1 MQKYDKSTFRK
12 TPINSDY
19 KTETITKF
27 IIYSIIFSL
36 RSNTNDTTMSH
47 QCNIHS
53 TFSVDKINIFA
64 MQRHLLLLLI
74 FDILMK
80 ILVVDDELDIC
91 ELLQYN
97 LETEGYEVVT
107 ANSAEEALAL
117 PLNEYA
123 LILLDVMMGEMS
135 GFQMARKLKEDPS
148 TLHIPII
155 FITALDDEDNTV
167 KGLNIGA
174 DDYIAKPLSMKEVK
188 ARVRVVLRR
197 TTIPLILKE
206 RKTKNIICYEGIT
219 LNQSAKA
226 VTIDGEE
233 LTLTKLEYELLS
245 LLLQNPGKVFS
256 REDILTH
263 CWPQDVYVLDRTVD
277 VNITRL
283 RKKIGHYGKQIKTRI
298 GYGYCFEK

>member
-1 MQKYDKSTFRK
+1 M
-12 TPINSDY
+12 
-19 KTETITKF
+19 
-27 IIYSIIFSL
+27 
-36 RSNTNDTTMSH
+36 
-47 QCNIHS
+47 
-53 TFSVDKINIFA
+53 
-64 MQRHLLLLLI
+64 
-74 FDILMK
+74 
-80 ILVVDDELDIC
+80 
-91 ELLQYN
+91 
-97 LETEGYEVVT
+97 T

-117 PLNEYA
+117 PLNDYA

-135 GFQMARKLKEDPS
+135 GFQMARKIKEDPS
-148 TLHIPII
+148 TSHIPII

-206 RKTKNIICYEGIT
+206 KKAKNKICYEGIT
-219 LNQSAKA
+219 LDQNAKV
-226 VTIDGEE
+226 VTIDGKD

-283 RKKIGHYGKQIKTRI
+283 RKKIGFYGKLIKTRI

>member
-1 MQKYDKSTFRK
+1 
-12 TPINSDY
+12 
-19 KTETITKF
+19 
-27 IIYSIIFSL
+27 
-36 RSNTNDTTMSH
+36 
-47 QCNIHS
+47 
-53 TFSVDKINIFA
+53 
-64 MQRHLLLLLI
+64 MQRLQIFLLI

-107 ANSAEEALAL
+107 ANSAEEALKL
-117 PLNEYA
+117 PLKEYA

-135 GFQMARKLKEDPS
+135 GFQMARKIKDNPV
-148 TLHIPII
+148 TAHIPII

-174 DDYIAKPLSMKEVK
+174 DDYIAKPLSMKELK

-197 TTIPLILKE
+197 ASLPLIQKE
-206 RKTKNIICYEGIT
+206 ENSNIYYEGIT
-219 LNQSAKA
+219 LVQKSKT
-226 VTIDGEE
+226 VTLDGQD

-283 RKKIGHYGKQIKTRI
+283 RKKIGRYGKQIKTRI

>member
-1 MQKYDKSTFRK
+1 
-12 TPINSDY
+12 
-19 KTETITKF
+19 
-27 IIYSIIFSL
+27 
-36 RSNTNDTTMSH
+36 
-47 QCNIHS
+47 
-53 TFSVDKINIFA
+53 
-64 MQRHLLLLLI
+64 
-74 FDILMK
+74 MK

-107 ANSAEEALAL
+107 ANSAEEALKL
-117 PLNEYA
+117 PLQEYA
-123 LILLDVMMGEMS
+123 LILLDVMMGEMT
-135 GFQMARKLKEDPS
+135 GFQMARKIKDNPV
-148 TLHIPII
+148 TAHIPII

-197 TTIPLILKE
+197 ASLPLIQKE
-206 RKTKNIICYEGIT
+206 ENSNIYYEGIT
-219 LNQSAKA
+219 LVQKSKT
-226 VTIDGEE
+226 VTLDGQE

-256 REDILTH
+256 REDILAH

-283 RKKIGHYGKQIKTRI
+283 RKKIGRYGKQIKTRI

>member
-1 MQKYDKSTFRK
+1 
-12 TPINSDY
+12 
-19 KTETITKF
+19 
-27 IIYSIIFSL
+27 
-36 RSNTNDTTMSH
+36 
-47 QCNIHS
+47 
-53 TFSVDKINIFA
+53 
-64 MQRHLLLLLI
+64 
-74 FDILMK
+74 MK

-107 ANSAEEALAL
+107 ANSAEEALKL
-117 PLNEYA
+117 PLQEYA

-135 GFQMARKLKEDPS
+135 GFQMARKIKDNPV
-148 TLHIPII
+148 TAHIPII

-174 DDYIAKPLSMKEVK
+174 DDYIEKPLSMKEVK

-197 TTIPLILKE
+197 ASLPLIQKE
-206 RKTKNIICYEGIT
+206 ENSNIYYEGIT
-219 LNQSAKA
+219 LVQKSKT
-226 VTIDGEE
+226 VTLDGQE

-256 REDILTH
+256 REDILAH

-283 RKKIGHYGKQIKTRI
+283 RKKIGRYGKQIKTRI